1 MKKHLIL
8 LSFAMA
14 SVSLMADEAPFHITD
29 GLFDASQKETMGLEL
44 APGAE
49 TVTVFSAAENTDH
62 YANGIVMT
70 AFKGALYC
78 MWQSSQKD
86 EDAEDTWVAYA
97 RSEDGGQTWSAPMV
111 LCPTIRQ
118 GRSTKTFDINFS
130 GKRSTPGDVLE

>member
-1 MKKHLIL
+1 MYLCHPKLRDKLDMKKHLIL
-8 LSFAMA
+8 LSLAIA

-49 TVTVFSAAENTDH
+49 TFTVFSAAENTDH

-78 MWQSSQKD
+78 MWQSSQKFPLN
-86 EDAEDTWVAYA
+86 
-97 RSEDGGQTWSAPMV
+97 G
-111 LCPTIRQ
+111 CPAGVCLIRIRTSQ
-118 GRSTKTFDINFS
+118 ETLVRKIIL
-130 GKRSTPGDVLE
+130 R